1 VHAGLLQRLGERA
14 SLRIGTSF
22 RRLDYDNVP
31 GLYNDDRDR
40 DILTGA
46 LQFSYELGGGYQ
58 WFSQAAVDQRR
69 YRLAFDDNGYHRDSA
84 GYRLQT
90 GLRWRQGDTRGDAY
104 IGHMGQDYDAG
115 NLSDVSALDLGASLS
130 WQATPAT
137 VLRIA
142 AERSIEETTLAW
154 ASSYLWTTL
163 SAGVTHKLQPKLSI
177 TASLGAMESDYQGLV
192 REDDFLTAA
201 LGAKYQLTR
210 NGFLSAS
217 YRFLERDS
225 NDATADFDRN
235 QLALLVGWQF

>member
-1 VHAGLLQRLGERA
+1 
-14 SLRIGTSF
+14 
-22 RRLDYDNVP
+22 
-31 GLYNDDRDR
+31 
-40 DILTGA
+40 
-46 LQFSYELGGGYQ
+46 
-58 WFSQAAVDQRR
+58 
-69 YRLAFDDNGYHRDSA
+69 
-84 GYRLQT
+84 
-90 GLRWRQGDTRGDAY
+90 
-104 IGHMGQDYDAG
+104 MGQDYDAG